1 MNFSRKTIFGV
12 LFIAFQLCMAGVA
25 EAQVAEP
32 DDIKAKEPVEG
43 WVKMT
48 REEYIVKWRGL
59 AIDNMEV
66 YGIPASITMGQAI
79 LESGFGNG
87 YLARVANNHFCIKC
101 KSSWTGPTIT
111 HEDDNP
117 DDCFRVYDSVEES
130 FRDHAEFLCNGSR
143 YDFLFAY
150 DITDYKSWAKG
161 LKKAGYATASD
172 YAERLIRVIEN
183 SRLDLLDQ
191 ENGLALH
198 DKFMAEELGIVV
210 GPVVEQID
218 TDSTSN
224 QSAIEPSDEVIT
236 PRDMTTAYA
245 DRGIDPNN
253 FRVTINAHGGYNVY
267 MTNGS
272 HYVIARE
279 GDSYE
284 KLGKLFEVSASTLR
298 RFNDRE
304 AKTQPAAGD
313 IVYIDRKSA
322 RWGGANMVHVVAKGE
337 DMYMLSQIY
346 GIRMDQ
352 LAKMNR
358 IRPTSPL
365 VEGQTIKLR

>member
-1 MNFSRKTIFGV
+1 MNFSRKTIFSV
-12 LFIAFQLCMAGVA
+12 LFVIFHLIAVNVA

-32 DDIKAKEPVEG
+32 TETEQQEPVEG

-59 AIDNMEV
+59 AVDNMEV

-101 KSSWTGPTIT
+101 KNTWTGPTIT
-111 HEDDNP
+111 HQDDNP
-117 DDCFRVYDSVEES
+117 DDCFRVYESVEES
-130 FRDHAEFLCNGSR
+130 FADHAEFLCDGSR

-161 LKKAGYATASD
+161 LKKAGYATAKD
-172 YAERLIRVIEN
+172 YDERLIRVIET
-183 SRLDLLDQ
+183 SQLYLLDR
-191 ENGLALH
+191 ENGIALH
-198 DKFMAEELGIVV
+198 DEFLASELGIV
-210 GPVVEQID
+210 PQPEVVEK
-218 TDSTSN
+218 
-224 QSAIEPSDEVIT
+224 SAAEPVAEQKVT
-236 PRDMTTAYA
+236 GAVVARDMTTAYA
-245 DRGIDPNN
+245 DKGIDPNN
-253 FRVTINAHGGYNVY
+253 FRVTINAHHGYNAY

-279 GDSYE
+279 GDTYE
-284 KLGKLFEVSASTLR
+284 SLGKLFEISASTLR

-304 AKTQPAAGD
+304 SGTQPSSGD

-322 RWGGANMVHVVAKGE
+322 RWSGENMVHMVEAGE
-337 DMYMLSQIY
+337 DMYTLSQIY
-346 GIRMDQ
+346 GVRMDQ

-358 IRPTSPL
+358 IRPTAPL
-365 VEGQTIKLR
+365 VVGQTIKLR